1 MQTFKKLLIIFQKEE
16 AMFADL
22 WHNDMLA
29 KKQREDEDARK
40 HLEKNY
46 QTAAVLKEQMKVLEH
61 QKEEEKRLRL
71 ENTKLI
77 VRMMFQEFFR
87 NYRIFNNFNSLF
99 IARTS

>member
-1 MQTFKKLLIIFQKEE
+1 MWLQKLISLIFQKEE

-22 WHNDMLA
+22 WYNDMLA
-29 KKQREDEDARK
+29 KKQREDEDIRK

-46 QTAAVLKEQMKVLEH
+46 QTAQVLKEQMQVLER

-77 VRMMFQEFFR
+77 V
-87 NYRIFNNFNSLF
+87 I
-99 IARTS
+99 